1 VEKKYKKLVN
11 LAIKAMDKAYT
22 PYSKYNVGAALLT
35 NNDKIYTGCNIEN
48 ASYGLTVCAERVAIL
63 KAVSEE
69 ERKIKV
75 LAIANSTNE
84 ISSPCGACRQVMVE
98 FMEDDDIIIL
108 SNNKGDYIIKVV
120 KELLPNAFKL
130 KE

>member
-1 VEKKYKKLVN
+1 MEKKYKKLVN